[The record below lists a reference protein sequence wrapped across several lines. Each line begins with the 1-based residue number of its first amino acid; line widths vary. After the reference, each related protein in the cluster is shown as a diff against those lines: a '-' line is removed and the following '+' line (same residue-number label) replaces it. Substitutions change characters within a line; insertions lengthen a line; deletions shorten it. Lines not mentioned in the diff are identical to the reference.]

1 VGGGAAA
8 SIVGASFPVSEAL
21 VDYPLA
27 TGQMIRY
34 AAGAVILTALAKGR
48 LGRPTAKEL
57 GLLALVAAIGMAAF
71 NLAVLGAVDHIGA
84 TNTGVIIGASPVILA
99 LTGRTRDRRLIT
111 AAAIVVAGAAIV
123 NGADARISAL
133 GTLIA
138 LVGLG
143 CEVGFTLLAAP
154 LLPRLGPIRVAAWAA
169 ILATLE
175 LAVLTKGDVP
185 TPTHEQA
192 AAIAYLAVITTA
204 LAFVLW
210 FGAVQQLGAA
220 RAGLLVGLMP
230 IAAVTVDA
238 ALNGAAPST
247 ADLAGTALVAAGV
260 VFGARRSSRAASP
273 LLRSLRESLRGFPRP
288 GRARARRPRGGTP
301 AASAASTAGTSSTCP
316 AASSSPAAALPARS
330 SHR

>member
-1 VGGGAAA
+1 MGGGAAA

-34 AAGAVILTALAKGR
+34 AAGAVILTVLAKGR
-48 LGRPTAKEL
+48 LGRPTAREL

-71 NLAVLGAVDHIGA
+71 NLAVLGAVEHIGA

-133 GTLIA
+133 GTVIA
-138 LVGLG
+138 LSGLG

-175 LAVLTKGDVP
+175 LALLDKGRRP
-185 TPTHEQA
+185 HPHPPA
-192 AAIAYLAVITTA
+192 GRRHRLPR
-204 LAFVLW
+204 
-210 FGAVQQLGAA
+210 GHHHRA
-220 RAGLLVGLMP
+220 RLRPLVRRRP
-230 IAAVTVDA
+230 ATRC
-238 ALNGAAPST
+238 
-247 ADLAGTALVAAGV
+247 GT
-260 VFGARRSSRAASP
+260 SRAAGRP
-273 LLRSLRESLRGFPRP
+273 DADRGRRRRRGPQRRSAVHRGPRGDGAGGRGCRLRG
-288 GRARARRPRGGTP
+288 
-301 AASAASTAGTSSTCP
+301 
-316 AASSSPAAALPARS
+316 
-330 SHR
+330 